1 LQLKGTMTSI
11 AHDTFGTIDGESV
24 ALFTLANDRGAV
36 VRITEYGGT
45 LVSVRVPD
53 RFGEPADV
61 VLGFDTLEEYQT
73 KSGSLGVIV
82 GRFAN
87 RIAEGRFQL
96 DGVDYQLAINNPP
109 NHLHGGVGGFQRALW
124 RGEVEDSLEGLGVRL
139 NYTSAD
145 GEDGYPGEVKVE
157 VRYTLTKASG
167 LRIDYYATADRPTP
181 INLTN
186 HAYFQLKGHDQGS
199 IYQHVLRLKSSQY
212 TVRDASGIPTGEI
225 ALVEGTPFDFTS
237 PMEIG
242 ARIDQLES
250 GGYDDNLVF
259 DGWESNGRPRRVGE
273 VIEPLRGRRMELLTT
288 EPGVQLYTGN
298 FLDGL
303 RGKQGAIYDRHH
315 AFCLE
320 TQHFPDSVNHD
331 HFPSVILR
339 PDETYQQTTEYRF
352 STL

>member
-1 LQLKGTMTSI
+1 MTSI
-11 AHDTFGTIDGESV
+11 ARDTFGTIDGESV

-250 GGYDDNLVF
+250 GGYHDNLVF

>member
-1 LQLKGTMTSI
+1 MTSI
-11 AHDTFGTIDGESV
+11 ARDTFGTIDGESV

-45 LVSVRVPD
+45 LVSVSVPD
-53 RFGEPADV
+53 RFGESADV

-87 RIAEGRFQL
+87 RIAAGRFQL
-96 DGVDYQLAINNPP
+96 DGADYQLAINNPP
-109 NHLHGGVGGFQRALW
+109 NHLHGGEGGFQRALW
-124 RGEVEDSLEGLGVRL
+124 QGEVEDSLEGLGVRL

-167 LRIDYYATADRPTP
+167 LRIDYYATTDRPTP

-186 HAYFQLKGHDQGS
+186 HAYFQLQGHNQGA
-199 IYQHVLRLKSSQY
+199 IHQHVLRLKSSQY
-212 TVRDASGIPTGEI
+212 TVRDASGIPSGEI

-259 DGWESNGRPRRVGE
+259 DGWESNGRPRLVGE
-273 VIEPLRGRRMELLTT
+273 VIEPVRGRRMELLTT

-303 RGKQGAIYDRHH
+303 EGKQGAIYDRHH

-331 HFPSVILR
+331 HFTSVILR
-339 PDETYQQTTEYRF
+339 PDETYRLTTEYRF

>member
-1 LQLKGTMTSI
+1 MTSI
-11 AHDTFGTIDGESV
+11 ARDSFGSIDGESV
-24 ALFTLANDRGAV
+24 SLFTLANDRGAI
-36 VRITEYGGT
+36 VRIMEYGAT
-45 LVSVRVPD
+45 LIGLSVPD
-53 RFGEPADV
+53 RFEEPADV

-82 GRFAN
+82 GRVAN
-87 RIAEGRFQL
+87 RIAAGRFHL
-96 DGVDYQLAINNPP
+96 DGTDYQLAINNPP
-109 NHLHGGVGGFQRALW
+109 NHLHGGEGGFQRALW

-139 NYTSAD
+139 TYASAD

-167 LRIDYYATADRPTP
+167 LRIDYYATTDRATP

-186 HAYFQLKGHDQGS
+186 HAYFQLRGHDAGS
-199 IYQHVLRLKSSQY
+199 IHQHVMRLKSSQY
-212 TVRDASGIPTGEI
+212 TVRDASGIPTGEV
-225 ALVEGTPFDFTS
+225 ALVEGTPFDFTT
-237 PMEIG
+237 PAEIG

-259 DGWESNGRPRRVGE
+259 DGWEANGRPRLVGE
-273 VIEPLRGRRMELLTT
+273 VIEPLRGRRMEVLTT
-288 EPGVQLYTGN
+288 EPAVQFYTGN

-303 RGKQGAIYDRHH
+303 GGKAGAVYERHH

-331 HFPSVILR
+331 HFPTTILR
-339 PDETYQQTTEYRF
+339 PGETYQQSTEYRF

>member
-1 LQLKGTMTSI
+1 MTSI
-11 AHDTFGTIDGESV
+11 ARDTFGTIDGESV

-87 RIAEGRFQL
+87 RIAGGRFQL

-145 GEDGYPGEVKVE
+145 GEDGYPGEVNVE

-225 ALVEGTPFDFTS
+225 ALVDGTPFDFTS

-259 DGWESNGRPRRVGE
+259 DGWESNGRPRLVGE

>member
-1 LQLKGTMTSI
+1 MTSL
-11 AHDTFGTIDGESV
+11 ARDTFGTIDGESV

>member
-1 LQLKGTMTSI
+1 M
-11 AHDTFGTIDGESV
+11 ARDTFGTIDGESV

-45 LVSVRVPD
+45 LVSVSVPD
-53 RFGEPADV
+53 RFGESADV

-87 RIAEGRFQL
+87 RIAAGRFQL
-96 DGVDYQLAINNPP
+96 DGADYQLAINNPP
-109 NHLHGGVGGFQRALW
+109 NHLHGGEGGFQRALW
-124 RGEVEDSLEGLGVRL
+124 QGEVEDSLEGLGVRL

-167 LRIDYYATADRPTP
+167 LRIDYYATTDRPTP

-186 HAYFQLKGHDQGS
+186 HAYFQLQGHNQGA
-199 IYQHVLRLKSSQY
+199 IHQHVLRLKSSQY
-212 TVRDASGIPTGEI
+212 TVRDASGIPSGEI

-259 DGWESNGRPRRVGE
+259 DGWESNGRPRLVGE
-273 VIEPLRGRRMELLTT
+273 VIEPVRGRRMELLTT

-303 RGKQGAIYDRHH
+303 EGKQGAIYDRHH

-339 PDETYQQTTEYRF
+339 PDETYRQTTEYRF

>member
-1 LQLKGTMTSI
+1 M
-11 AHDTFGTIDGESV
+11 ARDTFGTIDGESV

-45 LVSVRVPD
+45 LVSVSVPD
-53 RFGEPADV
+53 RFGESADV

-87 RIAEGRFQL
+87 RIAAGRFQL
-96 DGVDYQLAINNPP
+96 DGADYQLAINNPP
-109 NHLHGGVGGFQRALW
+109 HHLHGGEGGFQRALW
-124 RGEVEDSLEGLGVRL
+124 QGEVEDSLEGLGVRL

-167 LRIDYYATADRPTP
+167 LRIDYYATTDRPTP

-186 HAYFQLKGHDQGS
+186 HAYFQLQGHNQGA
-199 IYQHVLRLKSSQY
+199 IHQHVLRLKSSQY
-212 TVRDASGIPTGEI
+212 TVRDASGIPSGEI

-259 DGWESNGRPRRVGE
+259 DGWESNGRPRLVGE
-273 VIEPLRGRRMELLTT
+273 VIEPVRGRRMELLTT

-303 RGKQGAIYDRHH
+303 EGKQGAIYDRHH

-339 PDETYQQTTEYRF
+339 PDETYRQTTEYRF

>member
-1 LQLKGTMTSI
+1 MTSI
-11 AHDTFGTIDGESV
+11 ARDTFGTIDGESV

-45 LVSVRVPD
+45 LVSVSVPD
-53 RFGEPADV
+53 RFGESADV

-87 RIAEGRFQL
+87 RIAAGRFQL
-96 DGVDYQLAINNPP
+96 DGADYQLAINNPP
-109 NHLHGGVGGFQRALW
+109 NHLHGGEGGFQRALW
-124 RGEVEDSLEGLGVRL
+124 QGEVEDSLEGLGVRL

-167 LRIDYYATADRPTP
+167 LRIDYYATTDRPTP

-186 HAYFQLKGHDQGS
+186 HAYFQLQGHNQGA
-199 IYQHVLRLKSSQY
+199 IHQHVLRLKSSQY
-212 TVRDASGIPTGEI
+212 TVRDASGIPSGEI

-259 DGWESNGRPRRVGE
+259 DGWESNGRPRLVGE
-273 VIEPLRGRRMELLTT
+273 VIEPVRGRRMELLTI

-303 RGKQGAIYDRHH
+303 EGKQGAIYDRHH

-339 PDETYQQTTEYRF
+339 PDETYRQTTEYRF

>member
-1 LQLKGTMTSI
+1 MTSI
-11 AHDTFGTIDGESV
+11 ARDTFGTIDGESV

>member
-11 AHDTFGTIDGESV
+11 ARDTFGTIDGESV

-87 RIAEGRFQL
+87 RIAGGRFQL

-145 GEDGYPGEVKVE
+145 GEDGYPGEVNVE

-225 ALVEGTPFDFTS
+225 ALVDGTPFDFTS

-259 DGWESNGRPRRVGE
+259 DGWESNGRPRLVGE